1 MQNFVKKEQFLT
13 ILIIGLSSLF
23 VRFYGISDF
32 EFNQDEA
39 WHLMIASQQNLFELI
54 NYNFSQEV
62 HPPLSPIIWHL
73 MLKIS
78 SNEIW
83 LRSSS
88 ILAGIALIPSI
99 YILGN
104 ILIGRFGALTMALI
118 CAFGLAPVIV
128 SQTIRSY
135 SMLMLVLTWMA
146 ILMLKIIEQNDW
158 QSIKKSLLQYFIL
171 GLIAIELHH
180 GAALLIFAFG
190 TILFASSI
198 PSIRKN
204 GVTKFVYW
212 LFLVHGILAL
222 LVISYSPIL
231 KNFYNFS
238 GNYGYFL
245 IGGIDDYL
253 YGFSKF
259 IISFVFGFDY
269 NQVNSPFI
277 LLALVVTPIALF
289 RAKKWLVLTLILLP
303 FLTLC
308 LTDYLR
314 LYPFAEGYRNN
325 MFLFLSPLLLFGY
338 FVQISANKIA
348 EKFPSFLRFE
358 SFLGIFLALIFVM
371 IYAQNEF
378 FRTSDG
384 VGCIEFNLSKKE
396 FDLLE
401 QKLVEKKS
409 SSNVFVTINQKIWD
423 LQYRNLGQ
431 FKITYLTKNL
441 AKFESEKITT
451 YFTAFPGRERDTTI
465 SLADHQLF
473 FTDLFNHLRSTGEFN
488 KIKTITFFDFGLAN
502 DFLTISFDPQFI
514 NRKPL
519 LTVIDDGF
527 RVDLRRFLDE
537 SEEFSWAIHQSKEVT
552 EKFNFKGCKKICGR
566 EILVLSFTPNF
577 VFEQILGRDFIDF
590 RVVAQDR
597 VLGRYQE
604 D

>member
-1 MQNFVKKEQFLT
+1 MQNLAKKEQFLT
-13 ILIIGLSSLF
+13 ILIIALGSLF
-23 VRFYGISDF
+23 IRFCGISDF

-39 WHLMIASQQNLFELI
+39 WHLMIASQQNLLELI
-54 NYNFSQEV
+54 NYNFNQEV
-62 HPPLSPIIWHL
+62 HPPLSPIIWHF

-78 SNEIW
+78 ANEIW
-83 LRSSS
+83 LRSAT
-88 ILAGIALIPSI
+88 IIAGVALIPSI

-104 ILIGRFGALTMALI
+104 ILIGRFGALTMAII
-118 CAFGLAPVIV
+118 CAFGLAPTIV
-128 SQTIRSY
+128 SQTIRAY
-135 SMLMLVLTWMA
+135 SMLMLALAWMA
-146 ILMLKIIEQNDW
+146 ILMLKIIQQNDW
-158 QSIKKSLLQYFIL
+158 QSNKKALLQYFAL
-171 GLIAIELHH
+171 GLIAVELHH
-180 GAALLIFAFG
+180 SAALLIFTFG
-190 TILFASSI
+190 TILFAFSI

-204 GVTKFVYW
+204 GVSKFVYW
-212 LFLVHGILAL
+212 LLSIHAILAL

-231 KNFYNFS
+231 KNFYNFG

-253 YGFSKF
+253 YGFVKF

-269 NQVNSPFI
+269 NQFNSPFI
-277 LLALVVTPIALF
+277 LLVLLVAPIALF
-289 RAKKWLVLTLILLP
+289 RAKKWLILTLILLP

-308 LTDYLR
+308 LADYLL

-325 MFLFLSPLLLFGY
+325 MFLFLSPLLLSGY
-338 FVQISANKIA
+338 LIQITAQKIA
-348 EKFPSFLRFE
+348 GKFPQFLRLE
-358 SFLGIFLALIFVM
+358 SFFGVVLTLIFVT
-371 IYAQNEF
+371 IYVKNDF

-401 QKLVEKKS
+401 QKLAEKKS
-409 SSNVFVTINQKIWD
+409 PSNVFVTINQKIWD

-431 FKITYLTKNL
+431 FKITFLTKNL
-441 AKFESEKITT
+441 AKFESEKITA

-465 SLADHQLF
+465 SLVDHQLF
-473 FTDLFNHLRSTGEFN
+473 LADLFNHLKATGEFD
-488 KIKTITFFDFGLAN
+488 KIKTITFFDYGLAN
-502 DFLTISFDPQFI
+502 DFLTTSFDPQFI
-514 NRKPL
+514 NLKFS
-519 LTVIDDGF
+519 TVIDDDF

-566 EILVLSFTPNF
+566 EILVLSFTPKF

-590 RVVAQDR
+590 RAVAQDR